1 MYKRQILALAVAFA
15 ARGMISSVVTRITA
29 IVALEVS
36 GVMANKKQP
45 RVSFPN
51 TLVLLC
57 MLIPHLLG
65 KVSSLSDLCSATQEI
80 SMKPGVNLG
89 SKTIVLLVEKLAVD
103 GFKLASCMRTITH
116 YGAMGFVPLLDT
128 AALGA
133 VAKLT
138 PLLLRVLRILPED
151 DGRVRAR
158 RLIAAVIT
166 MSPNTTSHIQGAST
180 VEAAVKL
187 VVNSTGEVSTNVDV
201 TLGLQILFSL
211 CLLYTSPSPRD

>member
-1 MYKRQILALAVAFA
+1 MRLQKTSQAGTVVDLARASLKMLRIICLDSSDAILALAVAFA
-15 ARGMISSVVTRITA
+15 ARGMISSVGTRITA

-89 SKTIVLLVEKLAVD
+89 SKNIVLLVEKLAVD
-103 GFKLASCMRTITH
+103 FKLASCMRTITH

-128 AALGA
+128 ALWALLQNPTLFA
-133 VAKLT
+133 QSVAHSSRRMT
-138 PLLLRVLRILPED
+138 DEYVHDVSLLL
-151 DGRVRAR
+151 
-158 RLIAAVIT
+158 
-166 MSPNTTSHIQGAST
+166 
-180 VEAAVKL
+180 
-187 VVNSTGEVSTNVDV
+187 
-201 TLGLQILFSL
+201 
-211 CLLYTSPSPRD
+211 